1 MLPWTR
7 TDFALGLLLH
17 AGTLNCC
24 LSHWAPS
31 QPPATATL
39 SELLCWDEQCVET
52 WLRSGA
58 AGHVQVTLGNL
69 RAQSAAIPPGSSLRR
84 ARKERCWKE
93 LSTSRTLLCSVQK
106 PREAHPRKTA
116 PEAEDVLGRQA
127 RAPLLHVRARQE
139 GEQSTLEEGAA
150 LSPESG
156 RIFDVDYSQTNWHLP
171 LPKRERL
178 E

>member
-1 MLPWTR
+1 MSH
-7 TDFALGLLLH
+7 AL
-17 AGTLNCC
+17 
-24 LSHWAPS
+24 
-31 QPPATATL
+31 
-39 SELLCWDEQCVET
+39 ET

-58 AGHVQVTLGNL
+58 AGQVQVTLGNL
-69 RAQSAAIPPGSSLRR
+69 RARSSATPPRSSLRQ

-93 LSTSRTLLCSVQK
+93 LSTRRTLLCSVQK
-106 PREAHPRKTA
+106 RGEAHPRKAA
-116 PEAEDVLGRQA
+116 PEAEDALGCQA
-127 RAPLLHVRARQE
+127 RAPLLHARARQE